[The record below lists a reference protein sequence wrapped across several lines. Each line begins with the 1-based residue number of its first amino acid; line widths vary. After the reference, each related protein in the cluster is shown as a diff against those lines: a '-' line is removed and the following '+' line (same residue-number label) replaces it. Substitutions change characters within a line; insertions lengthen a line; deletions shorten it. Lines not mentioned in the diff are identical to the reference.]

1 MRTTQLN
8 GGLLGKRHGT
18 LVVGVLQDAVV
29 GGKTLLIDGD
39 VSIAATSAA
48 QRIDNFP
55 GCRATE
61 LAMACN
67 VDPASVPEADP
78 DSWVAVA
85 PLDATILACNDARD
99 VALKMVRSLL
109 TAETG
114 GDVVDVLV
122 EAMGQLG
129 VEIEDVHDD
138 TRADI
143 EAALDKLGVGSL
155 WPSL

>member
-1 MRTTQLN
+1 MKKYVFEKENAVAEAVLYAYPNYEKRTVICCSTQS
-8 GGLLGKRHGT
+8 GCP
-18 LVVGVLQDAVV
+18 
-29 GGKTLLIDGD
+29 I
-39 VSIAATSAA
+39 
-48 QRIDNFP
+48 
-55 GCRATE
+55 GCRFCGAG
-61 LAMACN
+61 
-67 VDPASVPEADP
+67 
-78 DSWVAVA
+78 DSF
-85 PLDATILACNDARD
+85 
-99 VALKMVRSLL
+99 VRSLL